1 MDNEKIEYLKM
12 IQEIIARMST
22 ISSVVKGFSM
32 TAAVA
37 ITAIMGCDFVE
48 KWMLWIFLIP
58 LLALIFLDSQKLK
71 QRFFEY
77 LRMFVLQVKPPQN
90 WLETIYCRL
99 FQRNSLTI
107 LADGNY
113 YQQSKLVCADYIILT
128 TLFDF

>member
-77 LRMFVLQVKPPQN
+77 LRMFVLQVKPP
-90 WLETIYCRL
+90 
-99 FQRNSLTI
+99 
-107 LADGNY
+107 
-113 YQQSKLVCADYIILT
+113 
-128 TLFDF
+128 